1 MPDDFDSVVA
11 ARCSAVDDVRVP
23 ADLWSRVQ
31 FKVVDRL
38 RVQFTEEEKTMID
51 VEIPS
56 HTDEHQ
62 ERTRRVLV
70 AGLLAAAA
78 VVAIALVAIRHDDPV
93 SPADQPSPPVTVPV
107 TVPPRALFGT
117 PGEHFFPGTYYVDE
131 VEGTA
136 IPRIF
141 VTLGDGWTNFGD
153 KLFGIDGGGDAMFD
167 RADRVYADAC
177 HASEGF
183 HPAPVTTLDGLVT
196 ALTEQ
201 QGWAEVTAPT
211 DVTIS
216 GYPGKQFQRT
226 APADKTG
233 CNTNDAPFR
242 SWETDRV
249 GGTDNFWY
257 QPRDSETL
265 LVLDLNGTIIII
277 NTVTSDLRENP
288 DAAPLAAMVDS
299 IRIEQASA

>member
-1 MPDDFDSVVA
+1 MPDDFDSA
-11 ARCSAVDDVRVP
+11 MADRCSAVDDVSVP

-31 FKVVDRL
+31 FKVLDRL
-38 RVQFTEEEKTMID
+38 PIQFTEEETTMIH
-51 VEIPS
+51 VETPS
-56 HTDEHQ
+56 HTDEHK
-62 ERTRRVLV
+62 RPKRVLIAV
-70 AGLLAAAA
+70 LLAAAA
-78 VVAIALVAIRHDDPV
+78 VVAIAIVTIRNEPV
-93 SPADQPSPPVTVPV
+93 SPTDQPSPTV

-117 PGEHFFPGTYYVDE
+117 PLEHFVPGTYYIDE

-136 IPRIF
+136 TPRIF

-153 KLFGIDGGGDAMFD
+153 KIIGIDGGGDARFG

-183 HPAPVTTLDGLVT
+183 HPGPVTTLDGLVT

-201 QGWAEVTAPT
+201 QGWADVTTPT
-211 DVTIS
+211 DVTVS
-216 GYPGKQFQRT
+216 GYAGKRFQRT

-242 SWETDRV
+242 SWETD
-249 GGTDNFWY
+249 GGAVDYWWY
-257 QPRDSETL
+257 QPRDTESL
-265 LVLDLNGTIIII
+265 LVLDVNGTIIII

-288 DAAPLAAMVDS
+288 ATAPLTDMLDS
-299 IRIEQASA
+299 IRIEQA

>member
-31 FKVVDRL
+31 FKVLDRPP
-38 RVQFTEEEKTMID
+38 VQFTEEEETMID
-51 VEIPS
+51 LQTQS

-62 ERTRRVLV
+62 KRTRRVLV

-78 VVAIALVAIRHDDPV
+78 VVAIALVAIRTDDPV
-93 SPADQPSPPVTVPV
+93 SPADQPSPTVTVPV
-107 TVPPRALFGT
+107 TVPARALFGT
-117 PGEHFFPGTYYVDE
+117 PGEHFVPGTYYVDE

-136 IPRIF
+136 TPRIF
-141 VTLGDGWTNFGD
+141 VTLGDGWTNLGD

-183 HPAPVTTLDGLVT
+183 HAGPVTTLDGLVT

-211 DVTIS
+211 DVTVN
-216 GYPGKQFQRT
+216 GYAGKRFQRT

-233 CNTNDAPFR
+233 CNTIDAPFR
-242 SWETDRV
+242 SWETDGV
-249 GGTDNFWY
+249 GEPNFFWY

-265 LVLDLNGTIIII
+265 LVLDVNGTIIII
-277 NTVTSDLRENP
+277 KTVTSDLRENP
-288 DAAPLAAMVDS
+288 DAAPLAAMLAS
-299 IRIEQASA
+299 IRIEQASG